1 MRRSVI
7 GMDIGSNSVKLA
19 QVVAHDGTARLERL
33 VLVAPELKDIAKA
46 VDYRNSTIVLVVNS
60 PRTTAK
66 RVVMPSM
73 PKEELRNAVNLEA
86 KAYFPFSID
95 DAAIDFEVVGSVLES
110 GMKKS
115 EVLVSTCPDSTVK
128 EALGLC
134 DKLNLKPSQIIHNS
148 IALKNLLGHGHGGV
162 DGRPIAFL
170 DIGACFS
177 ELVIFKDKKISLVR
191 KLPVA
196 GRSFTESMTSILL
209 SDSGKTELSINE
221 AEKIKQKTGLPE
233 DCASKETIDN
243 KISCSQLFSMLR
255 PIAEKLSTEIER
267 SFDYYREESSGQ
279 KVERMV
285 LFGGGGL
292 LKGLDKFLREALGID
307 VEIAI
312 FTTLMSF

>member
-1 MRRSVI
+1 
-7 GMDIGSNSVKLA
+7 MDIGSNSVKLA

-128 EALGLC
+128 EAL
-134 DKLNLKPSQIIHNS
+134 
-148 IALKNLLGHGHGGV
+148 
-162 DGRPIAFL
+162 
-170 DIGACFS
+170 
-177 ELVIFKDKKISLVR
+177 
-191 KLPVA
+191 
-196 GRSFTESMTSILL
+196 
-209 SDSGKTELSINE
+209 
-221 AEKIKQKTGLPE
+221 
-233 DCASKETIDN
+233 
-243 KISCSQLFSMLR
+243 
-255 PIAEKLSTEIER
+255 
-267 SFDYYREESSGQ
+267 
-279 KVERMV
+279 
-285 LFGGGGL
+285 
-292 LKGLDKFLREALGID
+292 
-307 VEIAI
+307 
-312 FTTLMSF
+312 TL